1 MSRTMLAMPARST
14 LINPSG
20 PSSDGVVLMLKRDG
34 VITCSSRVPM
44 ASDGCI
50 DVSRSAMTGSRGFT
64 LASVSLAPGAP

>member
-50 DVSRSAMTGSRGFT
+50 A
-64 LASVSLAPGAP
+64 